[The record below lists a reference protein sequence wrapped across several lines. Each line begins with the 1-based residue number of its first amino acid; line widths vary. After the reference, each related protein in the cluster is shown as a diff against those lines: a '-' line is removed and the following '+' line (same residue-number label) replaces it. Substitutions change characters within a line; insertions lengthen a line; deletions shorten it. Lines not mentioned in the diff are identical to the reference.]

1 MTEFNAQLA
10 AMMAAQAREKAN
22 QRLQD
27 AVNVLQRSMYEIER
41 YQERLQDCKTDKER
55 AQVVNWAVNY
65 LVFNFNL
72 PTKYLQLI
80 YSCRAIDV
88 TGNEKRFMRPF
99 SFNEVG

>member
-1 MTEFNAQLA
+1 MSEFNAQLA

-65 LVFNFNL
+65 LVCNIMPNL
-72 PTKYLQLI
+72 RVDLLADSQAELGALTVEQG
-80 YSCRAIDV
+80 D
-88 TGNEKRFMRPF
+88 E
-99 SFNEVG
+99 

>member
-27 AVNVLQRSMYEIER
+27 AVNVLRRSMYEIER

-65 LVFNFNL
+65 LVCNIMPNL
-72 PTKYLQLI
+72 RVDLLADSQAEL
-80 YSCRAIDV
+80 CALAGGQGD
-88 TGNEKRFMRPF
+88 E
-99 SFNEVG
+99 

>member
-41 YQERLQDCKTDKER
+41 YQERLHDCKTDKER

-65 LVFNFNL
+65 LVCNIMPNL
-72 PTKYLQLI
+72 RVDLLADSQAELG
-80 YSCRAIDV
+80 AL
-88 TGNEKRFMRPF
+88 
-99 SFNEVG
+99 VGGQGDE